1 MPKRT
6 TKNRSIEVIVLQADK
21 HLGEKFEIIRVKPV
35 YARNILLPKG
45 IVVLADTNSKNKYA
59 QKMIAAENDRKN
71 KAKSLDELFMK
82 IQNDGWIV
90 LVRKANKEMHLY
102 AKVDENDIAKGIHE
116 KYGIE
121 IEAHYIKLKK
131 KLTAV
136 GQFNVPFLYKELKKD
151 IPVKIELDPEEA
163 KKHAKAEG
171 KEETTTAVTWEPELV
186 KTKTQLRAEKEAA
199 KAKERAEK
207 DAKRAIEKAA
217 KIKVLKEKYK

>member
-6 TKNRSIEVIVLQADK
+6 TKNRSIEVIILQADK

-45 IVVLADTNSKNKYA
+45 IVVLADTNNKNKYA
-59 QKMIAAENDRKN
+59 QKMTAADTDRKN

-82 IQNDGWIV
+82 IQNDGGLV
-90 LVRKANKEMHLY
+90 LIKKANKEMNLY
-102 AKVDENDIAKGIHE
+102 AKVDEHEIAKAIQE

-121 IEAHYIKLKK
+121 LEPHYIKLKK
-131 KLTAV
+131 KINTL

-163 KKHAKAEG
+163 KKHNKTDDKNTDTTGETVSSKAKTREEIRLE
-171 KEETTTAVTWEPELV
+171 KE
-186 KTKTQLRAEKEAA
+186 KMRAEKE
-199 KAKERAEK
+199 
-207 DAKRAIEKAA
+207 AKRAIEKIE
-217 KIKVLKEKYK
+217 KIKQLKEKYK

>member
-45 IVVLADTNSKNKYA
+45 IVVLADTNNKNKYA
-59 QKMIAAENDRKN
+59 QKMVAATAERAN

-82 IQNDGWIV
+82 IQNDGGIV
-90 LVRKANKEMHLY
+90 LVRKANKENTLY

-116 KYGIE
+116 KYGVE
-121 IEAHYIKLKK
+121 MEPHYIKLKK
-131 KLTAV
+131 KLTAL
-136 GQFNVPFLYKELKKD
+136 GQYNVPFLYKELKKD
-151 IPVKIELDPEEA
+151 IPVKIENDPEEA
-163 KKHAKAEG
+163 KKHNKAEG
-171 KEETTTAVTWEPELV
+171 KTETVAVEGEPEVV
-186 KTKTQLRAEKEAA
+186 KTKAELRAEKEAT

-207 DAKRAIEKAA
+207 DAKRAIEKAE
-217 KIKVLKEKYK
+217 KIKMLKEKYK